1 VAPDCGNGVKAVS
14 DLEGRPDGREEANDP
29 RGTALL
35 SDPSVPNVAR
45 IYNYWLGGKDN
56 YAADRRVADK
66 ILEIA
71 PDARAIARENR
82 EFLQRAVRFLA
93 GEAGI
98 RQFIDIGTGLPSQG
112 NVHEVAQGI
121 SEDARVVY
129 VDYDPVVIS
138 HAQALL
144 ADEKTVTAIRGDLR
158 HPSDILSHP
167 NLRKFID
174 FSQPVAVLL
183 IAVLHFLGNS
193 EDPYGN
199 AGHLMNAVPP
209 GSYLVISHATAD
221 FAAGEVSAEVQSIYE
236 GATAPI
242 TPRTHAEVAGFFK
255 AAGLELVEPG
265 VVGIGD
271 WRREWGRRPG
281 RTIVYG
287 GAGKKP

>member
-1 VAPDCGNGVKAVS
+1 MS
-14 DLEGRPDGREEANDP
+14 DPRGGSSERKEAHVP
-29 RGTALL
+29 RGTALPF
-35 SDPSVPNVAR
+35 DASVPNVAR
-45 IYNYWLGGKDN
+45 IYNCWLGGKDN
-56 YAADRRVADK
+56 YAADRKVASE

-71 PDARAIARENR
+71 PDAMVTARENR
-82 EFLQRAVRFLA
+82 RFLRRAVRFCA
-93 GEAGI
+93 EETGI
-98 RQFIDIGTGLPSQG
+98 RQFIDIGTGLPTQG

-121 SEDARVVY
+121 DEGSRVVY
-129 VDYDPVVIS
+129 VDYDPVVVS

-158 HPSDILSHP
+158 HSSDILGHP

-183 IAVLHFLGNS
+183 IAVLHFIS
-193 EDPYGN
+193 DHEDPYGN
-199 AGHLMNAVPP
+199 VRDLMKAMPP

-221 FAAGEVSAEVQSIYE
+221 FAPDEVSSEVQAIYE
-236 GATAPI
+236 SATAPI
-242 TPRTHAEVAGFFK
+242 TPRTHAEVADFFK
-255 AAGLELVEPG
+255 AAGLELIEPG

-271 WRREWGRRPG
+271 WHREWGSRPG

>member
-1 VAPDCGNGVKAVS
+1 MSDMEGKAGEQE
-14 DLEGRPDGREEANDP
+14 DAHDP
-29 RGTALL
+29 RGTVLFF
-35 SDPSVPNVAR
+35 DTSVPNVAR
-45 IYNYWLGGKDN
+45 VYNCWLGGKDN
-56 YAADRRVADK
+56 FAADRKVASE
-66 ILEIA
+66 ILAIA
-71 PDARAIARENR
+71 PDAMVIALENR
-82 EFLQRAVRFLA
+82 KFLQRAVRFLA

-98 RQFIDIGTGLPSQG
+98 RQFIDIGTGLPTQG

-121 SEDARVVY
+121 NEDARVVY
-129 VDYDPVVIS
+129 VDYDPVVVS

-158 HPSDILSHP
+158 HAPDILSHP
-167 NLRKFID
+167 GLRKFID

-183 IAVLHFLGNS
+183 IAVLHFIS
-193 EDPYGN
+193 DDEDPYGN
-199 AGHLMNAVPP
+199 IIDLMDAMPP

-221 FAAGEVSAEVQSIYE
+221 FAPDEVSAGVQAIYQ

-242 TPRTHAEVAGFFK
+242 VPRTHAEVVDFFK
-255 AAGLELVEPG
+255 AAGLELIEPG

-271 WRREWGRRPG
+271 WHREWGSRPG